1 MARYVKTTWAKGDI
15 ITAAKLNHA
24 EDGIAAASKEV
35 LLFKLASQPQA
46 FTLETA
52 NMAAFRDIVNA
63 ADTSDAFAVNSSVAI
78 YFDVSLYN
86 ASNPTATYTGV
97 AAGYVTGVEEASGY
111 RIATIK
117 GDFVLA
123 GDGEGY
129 TVAPGTFEFTVSLN
143 SGTTA
148 DVDYAVQAN
157 IIGADHVPS
166 ATGTAHINY

>member
-24 EDGIAAASKEV
+24 EDGIAAVSKEV

-63 ADTSDAFAVNSSVAI
+63 ADPSDAFAVNSAVEI
-78 YFDVSLYN
+78 CFDVSLYN
-86 ASNPTATYTGV
+86 ASNPTATYTGI
-97 AAGYVTGVEEASGY
+97 AAGYITGIEEASGY

-117 GDFVLA
+117 GGFVLA
-123 GDGEGY
+123 GDGDGY
-129 TVAPGTFEFTVSLN
+129 TIAPGTFEFTVSLN
-143 SGTTA
+143 SGATA
-148 DVDYAVQAN
+148 DVDYSAQAN
-157 IIGADHVPS
+157 IIGADLVPS

>member
-1 MARYVKTTWAKGDI
+1 MAYVKNTWQSGDV
-15 ITAAKLNHA
+15 ITAEKLNHA
-24 EDGIAAASKEV
+24 ESGIAAASKEV

-46 FTLETA
+46 FTLETE

-63 ADTSDAFAVNSSVAI
+63 ADPSDAFAVNSSAAI

-97 AAGYVTGVEEASGY
+97 AAGYVTGIEEASGY

-148 DVDYAVQAN
+148 DVDYSAQAN
-157 IIGADHVPS
+157 IIGADLVPS

>member
-1 MARYVKTTWAKGDI
+1 MAYVKNTWETGDV
-15 ITAAKLNHA
+15 ITAEKLNHA
-24 EDGIAAASKEV
+24 ESGIAAASKEV

-63 ADTSDAFAVNSSVAI
+63 ADPSDAFAVNSAAAI

-86 ASNPTATYTGV
+86 SSSAATYTGV
-97 AAGYVTGVEEASGY
+97 AAGYVTGIEEASGY

-123 GDGEGY
+123 GDGDGY
-129 TVAPGTFEFTVSLN
+129 TIAPGTFEFTVSLN

-148 DVDYAVQAN
+148 DVDYFAQAN
-157 IIGADHVPS
+157 IIGADLVPS